1 MSEII
6 LYKNRTNRFKVNLG
20 IDVSTD
26 TFTCQV
32 REKALVTAP
41 LIATA
46 TSVTFETTGVDGV
59 LYGLFD
65 DSTLNAVTAKSG
77 YLDLKRMSGGEPLPV
92 FAPVKVKFQ
101 EVVTA

>member
-59 LYGLFD
+59 LYVLFD
-65 DSTLNAVTAKSG
+65 DATLSAVTAKSG

-101 EVVTA
+101 EVVTE

>member
-46 TSVTFETTGVDGV
+46 TSETTGVDGV
-59 LYGLFD
+59 LYVLFD
-65 DSTLNAVTAKSG
+65 DATLSAVTAKSG

-101 EVVTA
+101 EVVTE

>member
-1 MSEII
+1 MSEIV
-6 LYKNRTNRFKVNLG
+6 LFKNRTNRFKVNLG
-20 IDVSTD
+20 IDVSGD

-32 REKALVTAP
+32 REKAIVSAP

-46 TSVTFETTGVDGV
+46 TSVLPVTTGVDGM
-59 LYGLFD
+59 LYVLFD
-65 DSTLNAVTAKSG
+65 DNTLNAVTAKSG